1 MADGSTPTK
10 AEIKAP
16 DRLAPG
22 LYFGLSDEV
31 YHADPALGSGSV
43 RALAKCPIFYWLE
56 SWMNPLRQQ
65 RLETPALLFGRA
77 LHKLVLEGREAFEA
91 SYIREIVPGD
101 IPGVLDKADDFK
113 AALRACGG
121 KVSGVK
127 DDLKARIRELDPGA
141 KIWDDEFEAFN
152 RRCIADGK
160 TKLHADVYE
169 RVVQGASLIAGD
181 ERVRAAFQGGRAEV
195 SVFWEI
201 DGVPMKARFD
211 YLRLG
216 KIGPRTI
223 ALITDLKSYA
233 NVMDMAPERAVI
245 QAIAKTRLDI
255 QAASYLRGAALIPS
269 FLKEGKVYGSEGINR
284 EWLDTLAAM
293 QPEDW
298 SFHWVFYEKDAPISL
313 IRSTKVGSP
322 MIEAANMDLK
332 RAIESYRENMAVFG
346 TNWRFVDPIPEPE
359 IDQNDLPKFMMY
371 GA

>member
-10 AEIKAP
+10 AEIKMP

-22 LYFGLSDEV
+22 LYFGLSDDV

-56 SWMNPLRQQ
+56 SWMNPLREQ

-127 DDLKARIRELDPGA
+127 DELKARIRELDPGA

-152 RRCIADGK
+152 RKCIAEGK

-169 RVVQGASLIAGD
+169 RVVQGALMIAGD
-181 ERVRAAFQGGRAEV
+181 ERVRAAFQGGRPEV

-216 KIGPRTI
+216 RLSDRTI

-245 QAIAKTRLDI
+245 QAIANTRLDI
-255 QAASYLRGAALIPS
+255 QAASYLRGAMLIPQ
-269 FLKEGKVYGSEGINR
+269 FIREGKVYGADGINQ
-284 EWLDTLAAM
+284 EWLDTLAGV

-298 SFHWVFYEKDAPISL
+298 QFWFVFYQKEAPISL
-313 IRSTKVGSP
+313 MRHLRPASP
-322 MIEAANMDLK
+322 VIEMASLELK
-332 RAIESYRENMAVFG
+332 RALDSYRDYMATFG
-346 TNWRFVDPIPEPE
+346 TSWRFVDPIHETE
-359 IDQNDLPKFMMY
+359 ISIEDLPKWI